1 MNGAKS
7 LTNPAAVP
15 SERGAGFKRYKAS
28 LKYGFYVIFHP
39 FDGFWDLVHE
49 QRGSLLAAHTWLF
62 LFLVTYVLRLMLT
75 NFQFITAPI
84 QYINVYEQCGSLLF
98 PFLVLCLSN
107 WALSTLF
114 DGKGRFQDI
123 YMAMCY
129 ALVPYVIIQ
138 LPLILVSNM
147 ISFDEAAYYQ
157 VLGSASIIWCVFLVF
172 VGLMQVHD
180 YTPGKTLI
188 FLFFTIFGAL
198 VILFLILVF
207 FSLLS
212 DAVGFFV
219 SLYREVAFRLY

>member
-1 MNGAKS
+1 MNAAKS
-7 LTNPAAVP
+7 LDNVSAG
-15 SERGAGFKRYKAS
+15 SRRGEGWRRYISS
-28 LKYGFYVIFHP
+28 LKYGMYVIFHP

-62 LFLVTYVLRLMLT
+62 LFLLTYVMRLMLT

-84 QYINVYEQCGSLLF
+84 QYINIYEQCGSLLF
-98 PFLVLCLSN
+98 PFLILCLSN

-157 VLGSASIIWCVFLVF
+157 VLGSASIIWCLFLVF